1 MPGCGP
7 GGASCT
13 RGALGLLP
21 VAGPSS
27 CGRRSCWRWP
37 AADEGVGAAP
47 ALGGGLSRER
57 RRGPLWWRRGQRAR
71 GGGRRTRGAACPG
84 CLLCAARQATRRRD
98 TGETAR
104 RAPLAGASRAVLC
117 LGAEPASPDS
127 CDAAAA
133 GGRPSSRAACER
145 FCFQHHSAPLV
156 CCPSASPAVTP
167 APPALTRHSG
177 CWSRPLRYPS
187 HSSPLPHGTRPAR
200 HGRDCAARTT
210 GGGKAEQCRRAGGQ
224 ALVGAGAGGVT
235 PPSLLKSLLSTASW
249 HPARVHRR
257 RRASSC
263 PSRGPWAHP
272 RGPRGADTR
281 AAPSRPRPSL

>member
-1 MPGCGP
+1 MPGGGP
-7 GGASCT
+7 GGASCS
-13 RGALGLLP
+13 RGALRLLP

-117 LGAEPASPDS
+117 LGAEPASPAS

-133 GGRPSSRAACER
+133 GGRHSSRAACER

-187 HSSPLPHGTRPAR
+187 HSSPLPHGTRPACIAGD
-200 HGRDCAARTT
+200 GRLPVRVGARGPIREDRVAPTREPPPAGLGPPSRDLFGP
-210 GGGKAEQCRRAGGQ
+210 GGAEPRLPQPSPAWPTRRAD
-224 ALVGAGAGGVT
+224 AGT
-235 PPSLLKSLLSTASW
+235 E
-249 HPARVHRR
+249 
-257 RRASSC
+257 
-263 PSRGPWAHP
+263 
-272 RGPRGADTR
+272 
-281 AAPSRPRPSL
+281 